1 VDVRVGVLNA
11 GFSPGFPVDN
21 DRFTYVQPAPQI
33 SAVSPSHGTASGGT
47 AVTITG
53 TGLAGAQQVTFGGTP
68 GTNLT
73 VSSDTSL
80 TVTAPAGTEGK
91 TAPVVVT
98 GPGGTSNSGSYLWAD
113 TPHITSLSPAR
124 GTSNGGT
131 RVTITG
137 ANFVGVKTVTFGG
150 KPGTSLA
157 VSGTGRLA
165 VTTPAGTA
173 GKAVS
178 VVVTGVGGASNSV
191 GYTYEAPAPPHVAAL
206 SPSHGPLN
214 GGTKLTITGANFT
227 GVKKV
232 TFGGKAGS
240 HLAVSGT
247 GTLTVTAPKGTKGT
261 KGAKV
266 KVIITAVG
274 GTSNTVL
281 YLYT

>member
-1 VDVRVGVLNA
+1 
-11 GFSPGFPVDN
+11 
-21 DRFTYVQPAPQI
+21 
-33 SAVSPSHGTASGGT
+33 
-47 AVTITG
+47 
-53 TGLAGAQQVTFGGTP
+53 
-68 GTNLT
+68 
-73 VSSDTSL
+73 
-80 TVTAPAGTEGK
+80 
-91 TAPVVVT
+91 
-98 GPGGTSNSGSYLWAD
+98 
-113 TPHITSLSPAR
+113 
-124 GTSNGGT
+124 
-131 RVTITG
+131 
-137 ANFVGVKTVTFGG
+137 
-150 KPGTSLA
+150 
-157 VSGTGRLA
+157 
-165 VTTPAGTA
+165 
-173 GKAVS
+173 
-178 VVVTGVGGASNSV
+178 
-191 GYTYEAPAPPHVAAL
+191 VAAL